1 MNHDIKP
8 TIVFDNQVIDL
19 EKEFDQVTELYR
31 EMVMF
36 FTKNTILQMTNMGLM
51 CDIMDIHRE
60 LIEGVHTR
68 FLLNQSYKIVDE
80 FKDMVKKY
88 EDSGLKEEIQRMA
101 KLITEKCVQ
110 LQ

>member
-1 MNHDIKP
+1 MNHNIKP
-8 TIVFDNQVIDL
+8 TIVFDNQVLDL
-19 EKEFDQVTELYR
+19 EKEFAQVTELYR

-51 CDIMDIHRE
+51 CDIIDIHGE
-60 LIEGVHTR
+60 LIKGVHTR
-68 FLLNQSYKIVDE
+68 FLLNQAYKVVDE

-88 EDSGLKEEIQRMA
+88 EDSGLKDEIQRMA